1 MEALFSRIL
10 DGGDGVFYRHEQK
23 GDEDLTEVEKREI
36 LSRVFEESKPVFLQR
51 YLRWIQKSD
60 ESLFAGCSEN
70 PLVEYFL
77 GKLDRREPSEAQKR
91 NRRYTAL
98 ERLKKEAKRLH
109 LRPTITATQ
118 ANGWAGLLEQF
129 EESGDVARRRAAA
142 SDVEWEGAASGQRD
156 APNRL
161 LAHVENAFEMEE
173 EEEEEERERAAG
185 EGTTGMGELQ
195 REVNGIIKE
204 MDDETEREER
214 EADDDEMEEDDD
226 VPMET
231 LRDEFIA
238 IMYERFLAGKDAGFF
253 DYSMVDEDERAEE
266 MDEIAERDREE
277 AWVTV
282 ATVDVLRRSIND
294 DEAPQPAAAATD
306 EWRERNAWR
315 RIAHGDKVVVQGT
328 RWRAAK
334 KLLKYIIV
342 MVVIVYCYCVLQTYG
357 PYKAREMHTWGSTG
371 YFNESLPV
379 KTENDD
385 CFHPIGEWMG
395 LMGGA
400 NPFAAPSVPAFNV
413 LMHGAQA
420 QGGPLSQPLSEGPGD
435 GANSSNSHTPDS
447 AEPDFRT
454 LHQMGGMPPSMQQQ
468 HAGRMQFGYGMVA
481 IDASQR
487 PVQGKTISTQTLP
500 VIIGSKDASRILSD
514 LTGCAIVIT

>member
-1 MEALFSRIL
+1 QCAHSMEALFSRIL

-98 ERLKKEAKRLH
+98 ERLKKEGVFFSDEKMREREPLLYDRMVGRYLSDDERLH

-277 AWVTV
+277 AWF
-282 ATVDVLRRSIND
+282 
-294 DEAPQPAAAATD
+294 DED
-306 EWRERNAWR
+306 
-315 RIAHGDKVVVQGT
+315 
-328 RWRAAK
+328 
-334 KLLKYIIV
+334 
-342 MVVIVYCYCVLQTYG
+342 
-357 PYKAREMHTWGSTG
+357 
-371 YFNESLPV
+371 
-379 KTENDD
+379 
-385 CFHPIGEWMG
+385 
-395 LMGGA
+395 
-400 NPFAAPSVPAFNV
+400 
-413 LMHGAQA
+413 
-420 QGGPLSQPLSEGPGD
+420 
-435 GANSSNSHTPDS
+435 
-447 AEPDFRT
+447 
-454 LHQMGGMPPSMQQQ
+454 
-468 HAGRMQFGYGMVA
+468 
-481 IDASQR
+481 
-487 PVQGKTISTQTLP
+487 
-500 VIIGSKDASRILSD
+500 
-514 LTGCAIVIT
+514 

>member
-98 ERLKKEAKRLH
+98 ERLKKEARRVLLGRENARARAATVRPDGRPCPKVGDYFIPRSFDSSLYHFSLPTKRLH

-277 AWVTV
+277 AC
-282 ATVDVLRRSIND
+282 S
-294 DEAPQPAAAATD
+294 
-306 EWRERNAWR
+306 
-315 RIAHGDKVVVQGT
+315 
-328 RWRAAK
+328 
-334 KLLKYIIV
+334 
-342 MVVIVYCYCVLQTYG
+342 
-357 PYKAREMHTWGSTG
+357 
-371 YFNESLPV
+371 
-379 KTENDD
+379 
-385 CFHPIGEWMG
+385 
-395 LMGGA
+395 
-400 NPFAAPSVPAFNV
+400 
-413 LMHGAQA
+413 
-420 QGGPLSQPLSEGPGD
+420 
-435 GANSSNSHTPDS
+435 
-447 AEPDFRT
+447 
-454 LHQMGGMPPSMQQQ
+454 
-468 HAGRMQFGYGMVA
+468 
-481 IDASQR
+481 
-487 PVQGKTISTQTLP
+487 
-500 VIIGSKDASRILSD
+500 
-514 LTGCAIVIT
+514 